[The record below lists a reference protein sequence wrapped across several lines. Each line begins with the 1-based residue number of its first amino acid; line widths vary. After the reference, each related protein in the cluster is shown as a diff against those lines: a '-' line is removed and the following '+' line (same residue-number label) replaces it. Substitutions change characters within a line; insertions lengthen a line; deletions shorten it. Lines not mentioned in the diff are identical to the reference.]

1 MKDKII
7 EDYRNGMTPL
17 DISHKYGVSRSYVYQ
32 VVSAIKAQE
41 RVSALPLIDDSKTV
55 NELKQRID
63 ELNEKIR
70 SLEETN
76 DRLLRIIEKLTVG
89 N

>member
-41 RVSALPLIDDSKTV
+41 RVADLPLIDDSKV
-55 NELKQRID
+55 VGELKQKIA
-63 ELNEKIR
+63 ELEAENQK
-70 SLEETN
+70 
-76 DRLLRIIEKLTVG
+76 LREDVRKLTDKLLSLI
-89 N
+89 

>member
-7 EDYRNGMTPL
+7 EDYRNGMSPL

-32 VVSAIKAQE
+32 VVSAIKAQD

-55 NELKQRID
+55 QELKSRIS
-63 ELNEKIR
+63 E
-70 SLEETN
+70 LEEEN
-76 DRLLRIIEKLTVG
+76 KNLLSDNRRLLGIIEKLIK
-89 N
+89 

>member
-55 NELKQRID
+55 QELKARIA
-63 ELNEKIR
+63 E
-70 SLEETN
+70 LEEENKNLRTYVR
-76 DRLLRIIEKLTVG
+76 RLTDKLLTLI
-89 N
+89 